1 MKIFVAG
8 GTGVVGR
15 TAVPALV
22 RQGHDVTVVART
34 PAKAE
39 LVRSWGAEPVEVD
52 LFDPT
57 AVKAAVAGHDVVV
70 NLATSIP
77 PLSKA
82 ARPKAWATNDRLRRE
97 ASRNLVDAA
106 LAAGAGRYVQE
117 SIAFLYADAGQDWI
131 TEESPLA
138 ANPNTASALDAEAQA
153 GRFAAAGG
161 TAVVLRF
168 GAFYGPENSQTAAM
182 LRLARRGFG
191 MVPGARDAYVS
202 PIRTED
208 AAAAVVVAATDAP
221 GGIYNVV
228 DDEPLTRQAF
238 DDDAL
243 AAAVGRTRLR
253 PVPKVAVRLMGEKLD
268 HLTRSH
274 RVSNRALRAATGW
287 APRYPSAREGLA
299 ALVSEGPAVDVGVA
313 LGEPEAAVE
322 PVRRLP

>member
-15 TAVPALV
+15 TAVPALA
-22 RQGHDVTVVART
+22 RQGHAVTVVART
-34 PAKAE
+34 PEKAE
-39 LVRSWGAEPVEVD
+39 LVRAWGAQPVELD
-52 LFDPT
+52 LFDAA

-82 ARPKAWATNDRLRRE
+82 AWAKAWATNDRLRRD

-106 LAAGAGRYVQE
+106 LAGGAGRYVQE
-117 SIAFLYADAGQDWI
+117 SIAFLYADGGQDWI

-138 ANPNTASALDAEAQA
+138 PNPNTASALDAEAQA
-153 GRFAAAGG
+153 RRFAAEGG

-168 GAFYGPENSQTAAM
+168 GAFYGPDNGQTAAM
-182 LRLARRGFG
+182 LRLARAGFG
-191 MVPGARDAYVS
+191 MLPGERHAYVA

-208 AAAAVVVAATDAP
+208 AAAAVVAAATEAP

-238 DDDAL
+238 DDAL

-253 PVPKVAVRLMGEKLD
+253 PVPKVVVRMMGEKLD
-268 HLTRSH
+268 HLGRSQ

-313 LGEPEAAVE
+313 LGEPQAAVE